1 MKELWSK
8 IGFNPQTFEISEAEY
23 IDTEDSEN
31 PGGDRKVLDTVNFPR
46 SIDPIKMDQSEA
58 AKFSVVRVNNFPQD
72 ISDEDVVK
80 FISKEIE
87 EEINISD
94 VNFEKTKYST
104 NVYLGP
110 GPSVEVLA
118 KVIEMLDYKTTG
130 KTFFA
135 GGRKLHANLHRPL
148 TPVKKEA
155 AAVLN
160 EFDQNKIKEKVSNL
174 NKITGTPKLP
184 AQNGRSSQY
193 TMSSARKPSLDRHK
207 GV

>member
-1 MKELWSK
+1 
-8 IGFNPQTFEISEAEY
+8 
-23 IDTEDSEN
+23 
-31 PGGDRKVLDTVNFPR
+31 
-46 SIDPIKMDQSEA
+46 MDQSEA
-58 AKFSVVRVNNFPQD
+58 AKFSVVRVNNLPHD

-110 GPSVEVLA
+110 GPSVEALA

-130 KTFFA
+130 KTFFD

-148 TPVKKEA
+148 TPVKKTKADENEKGDE
-155 AAVLN
+155 VSDSEIETSRNKIKEKVTNLN
-160 EFDQNKIKEKVSNL
+160 KVAETAILTESDQNKIKEKVSNL